1 MINTILTIFG
11 LDCPKLTCI
20 SQKIIAKW

>member
-20 SQKIIAKW
+20 SQKIIAK